1 MSGHIDDLYEGLPSS
16 VLGVPV
22 YPAHK
27 WYVPQGWVAVNARR
41 GTGIVV
47 AAMWGAQTLRT
58 YGPLTSKE
66 VTNLGARLTML
77 QAALYLRN
85 WRATEALR
93 GGYSNGHL
101 T

>member
-22 YPAHK
+22 HPAHT
-27 WYVPQGWVAVNARR
+27 WRVQNGWVSVNARHD
-41 GTGIVV
+41 TGVVV
-47 AAMWGAQTLRT
+47 AAMWGAQALRT

-66 VTNLGARLTML
+66 VTSLGARLTML

-93 GGYSNGHL
+93 GEHSHGRL
-101 T
+101 I